1 MDFKLK
7 EEQELIR
14 KMVREFAESEVR
26 PIAAEID
33 KNKRFPVETVQG

>member
-7 EEQELIR
+7 QEHELIR
-14 KMVREFAESEVR
+14 KMVREFAEKNMK

-33 KNKRFPVETVQG
+33 EKS